1 MENLNKAKAEILN
14 ELNKVTEGE
23 KSAFE
28 IAAAVRSL
36 SDFLK
41 EISEEL
47 KEYLLDDL
55 VDGQPF
61 IAGGFKISK
70 KNGATR
76 WDYSKVSKLVEMSKK
91 YKAEKS
97 GLEKLGKMAY
107 NRIKNNEAPLVDSD
121 TGEVIEAATPIFAP
135 ETIVFSKIK

>member
-1 MENLNKAKAEILN
+1 MQNLNKAKAEILN

-61 IAGGFKISK
+61 TVGGFKISK

-76 WDYSKVSKLVEMSKK
+76 WDYSKISKLVEMSKK
-91 YKAEKS
+91 YK
-97 GLEKLGKMAY
+97 
-107 NRIKNNEAPLVDSD
+107 APLVDSD